1 MASGSK
7 KAAYAALVGNGLIA
21 ITKFVASWFT
31 GSSAMLSEAIHSVV
45 DTSNQVLLL
54 YGMHRSE
61 RKADDAH
68 PFGYGRELYFW
79 SFVVAIII
87 FSLGAGLSLYEGISK
102 VQNPSIVSSPHINY
116 IVLSLALVFEGVATS
131 FAFKEFNA
139 RRRGKGWYQAI
150 RDSKDAALFTIL
162 FEDTAAIIGLIV
174 AFVGLAAAQYF
185 DMPVLDGVASI
196 GIGIVLALTAAFL
209 AFETKALLIGEAA
222 SDYLLEG
229 VKGFVAVEDTVKKIN
244 ELRTMHMGPDDVLL
258 ALSLDFEDG
267 IAVGRVETA
276 IFKLEKSIKDTYPE
290 VKRIFIEVQAAE
302 HHAEMIDADA
312 AREQDD

>member
-1 MASGSK
+1 MAKGSK
-7 KAAYAALVGNGLIA
+7 KATYAALTGNALIA

-54 YGMHRSE
+54 YGMHRAE
-61 RKADDAH
+61 RKADAVH

-87 FSLGAGLSLYEGISK
+87 FSLGAGLSIYEGILK
-102 VQNPSIVSSPHINY
+102 VKNPGVISSPYVNF
-116 IVLSLALVFEGVATS
+116 IVLALALVFEGVATS
-131 FAFKEFNA
+131 FAFREFNK
-139 RRRGKGWYQAI
+139 RRRGMGWIRAI

-162 FEDTAAIIGLIV
+162 FEDTAAIIGLII
-174 AFVGLAAAQYF
+174 AFAGLAAAHYLE
-185 DMPVLDGVASI
+185 MPILDGVASI
-196 GIGIVLALTAAFL
+196 GIGIVLALTAFFL

-229 VKGFVAVEDTVKKIN
+229 VKGFVADEGIVTRIN

-267 IAVGRVETA
+267 IAVGRVENA
-276 IFKLEKSIKDTYPE
+276 IYKLENSIKNIFPE

-302 HHAEMIDADA
+302 HHAEILEVEE
-312 AREQDD
+312 ARENDD